1 MRHITTNTQ
10 PVPALRG
17 IADTSWHAR
26 GRCHGLAPDQADRLF
41 FPAPRAHRDIAEAK
55 TLCGACPVR
64 QDCFTHALDNDLR
77 WGLWGGMTEVERKPW
92 RARVAERLDYTRVRA
107 ALLGRDVHLSAAE
120 RDAVTRHA
128 ALRGWTSKRLAYV
141 LAVEVEHARDL
152 LRQARQAITDRDRYW
167 KAPQKRPGHTP
178 PQDAPVDTD
187 EETTPPAAD
196 QQQDGADAPADA
208 KPTASGKAAAPEKTF
223 CAVPR
228 QIQTSEL
235 IAEFERAA

>member
-26 GRCHGLAPDQADRLF
+26 GRCHGLAPAEADRLF

-55 TLCGACPVR
+55 SLCGACPVR

-77 WGLWGGMTEVERKPW
+77 WGLWGGMTEAERKPW
-92 RARVAERLDYTRVRA
+92 RAKIAERLDYTRVRA
-107 ALLGRDVHLSAAE
+107 ALLGRDVHLSPAE

-128 ALRGWTSKRLAYV
+128 ALRGWTSKRLAYT
-141 LAVEVEHARDL
+141 LAVEAEHARDL
-152 LRQARQAITDRDRYW
+152 LRQARQAITDRDRHW
-167 KAPQKRPGHTP
+167 EVPPHKHPGHTP
-178 PQDAPVDTD
+178 DHDTSAGTD
-187 EETTPPAAD
+187 EVTTPRAAA
-196 QQQDGADAPADA
+196 QPQDGANAPADA
-208 KPTASGKAAAPEKTF
+208 KALAVEETF
-223 CAVPR
+223 CAVSR

-235 IAEFERAA
+235 IAEFGRAA